1 MKNKKFFG
9 RPGLCG
15 SSQRR
20 HAREEE
26 DWRDRA
32 RDRHR
37 GGTAEMSGTQKLRIG
52 FMPLVDAATLI
63 VAVDMGFAKA
73 EGLDI
78 GFSPR
83 GLLVQHSRQARHRS
97 FRRRAFADA
106 DGDRF
111 DAGSRAYQGAFRSA
125 CEPFHERQCDHP
137 VAFLVRRTAASGGW
151 QAREPRKQRES
162 LGQAREA
169 ARGAGA
175 RALDLGMTFPF
186 STHNYQLRYWMA
198 EGGIDPDR
206 DLRLVVLPPPFM
218 VESLR
223 EGHVHGFCVGAPWNS
238 VAVDAGLGVIL
249 HFGCEIF
256 PRAPE
261 KVLALRESTVASDPQ
276 LATALVRA
284 VVAAADF
291 CCNAENRDAV
301 ASLLSREDRVAVDAR
316 LIAETLAG
324 RLTIDARGN
333 QRSAQEYLVIG
344 RDSCRPSEYQ
354 AAWLYAQMLRWGQT
368 QFSAD
373 HLSAAQ
379 AVMRTEFYDRAVG
392 ETSCRLA
399 PIGGFAGPTFEK
411 DDIAS
416 YLRAF
421 PVGEKL

>member
-1 MKNKKFFG
+1 
-9 RPGLCG
+9 
-15 SSQRR
+15 
-20 HAREEE
+20 
-26 DWRDRA
+26 
-32 RDRHR
+32 
-37 GGTAEMSGTQKLRIG
+37 MSGTQKLRIG

-63 VAVDMGFAKA
+63 VAVDMGFARA
-73 EGLDI
+73 EGLDVELVREASWSNIRDKLAI
-78 GFSPR
+78 G
-83 GLLVQHSRQARHRS
+83 
-97 FRRRAFADA
+97 
-106 DGDRF
+106 RF
-111 DAGSRAYQGAFRSA
+111 DAAHLLTPMAIASTLGLGHIRVPFAAPVNLSTNGNAITLSPSLFEELLQAADGGLESPASSARALAK
-125 CEPFHERQCDHP
+125 
-137 VAFLVRRTAASGGW
+137 LV
-151 QAREPRKQRES
+151 KQRE
-162 LGQAREA
+162 
-169 ARGAGA
+169 ARG
-175 RALDLGMTFPF
+175 LEPLTFGMTFPF

-256 PRAPE
+256 PRAAE
-261 KVLALRESTVASDPQ
+261 KVLALRESTLTSDPL

-291 CCNAENRDAV
+291 CDKPENRDAV

-324 RLTIDARGN
+324 RLTIDARGK
-333 QRSAQEYLVIG
+333 QRSASEYLVIG
-344 RDSCRPSEYQ
+344 RDSCRPSAHQ

-379 AVMRTEFYDRAVG
+379 GVMRAELYDRAVG
-392 ETSCRLA
+392 DTSRCPA
-399 PIGGFAGPTFEK
+399 PIGAFAGPTFES
-411 DDIAS
+411 DDVAG

-421 PVGEKL
+421 PIGEKS